1 VKNTRNQKIRKEID
15 KLPYDEKM
23 EVYLAENPEVCFL
36 KKRIA
41 EAKKKIRKQYKRFE
55 Y

>member
-1 VKNTRNQKIRKEID
+1 MLNIRDKKIRKEIE
-15 KLPYDEKM
+15 KLPPNEKA
-23 EVYLAENPEVCFL
+23 EVYLSEDPVVFFL

-41 EAKKKIRKQYKRFE
+41 KVKKEIREKYKRFE